1 MKKEKHHEVHPWQ
14 LVAVLAILL
23 AAMSPTCSHW
33 SGRDGR
39 VDGDTVFA
47 ALFVNHGG
55 GDPPAGPGGAGPAL
69 KVLNGGLATFV
80 LAAALVGC
88 GPSFSEIETAI
99 AGDAVSEKLATC
111 RDEARTAYYVE
122 KRSKDEA
129 LARYEA
135 CKQREGLR

>member
-1 MKKEKHHEVHPWQ
+1 MKFTPWQ

-23 AAMSPTCSHW
+23 AAIILAHVFAPGAAATVVSMAT
-33 SGRDGR
+33 
-39 VDGDTVFA
+39 TVFA
-47 ALFVNHGG
+47 ALFVNRHGG
-55 GDPPAGPGGAGPAL
+55 GGPPAGPGGAGPAL
-69 KVLNGGLATFV
+69 KVLNGGLATFI